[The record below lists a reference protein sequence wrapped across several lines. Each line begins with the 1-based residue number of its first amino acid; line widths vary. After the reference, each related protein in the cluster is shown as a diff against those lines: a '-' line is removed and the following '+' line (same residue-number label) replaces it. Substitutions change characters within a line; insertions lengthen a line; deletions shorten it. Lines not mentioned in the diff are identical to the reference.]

1 MKTLLRASLL
11 VIPFFAVPS
20 LARATFL
27 PSCQFEAGFG
37 CRFNNTG
44 MKGGCG
50 GCVAGPWYS
59 YFPYNAYFQ
68 TPAPV
73 FGWPYLPPQPA
84 TPVPAPQVP
93 PPQANG
99 KEPKMPQQPQP
110 QPQQPQPQ
118 SRYFPPREVQ
128 PVGYFAPAPSYWYGR

>member
-20 LARATFL
+20 LAHAIGI
-27 PSCQFEAGFG
+27 PCCQFEAGFG

-44 MKGGCG
+44 MKGNCG
-50 GCVAGPWYS
+50 AVAGPWYS
-59 YFPYNAYFQ
+59 YFPYNDYWH

-73 FGWPYLPPQPA
+73 FGWPYLPQQPA
-84 TPVPAPQVP
+84 TPVPAPHAAGPQVP
-93 PPQANG
+93 GPQANE
-99 KEPKMPQQPQP
+99 KEPKM
-110 QPQQPQPQ
+110 PQQPQPQ